1 LDFNKDNPMPEGPIT
16 TIMREKLTSALAPQR
31 LELEDDSA
39 RHAGHHHEG
48 GMDAQPG
55 GESHFNLLIVS
66 AAFEGQGRV
75 QRQRTV
81 NALLREELAGPVHAL
96 SIRALTPDEAG

>member
-1 LDFNKDNPMPEGPIT
+1 MSDGPIA
-16 TIMREKLTSALAPQR
+16 TIIRGKLQSAFQPTR

-55 GESHFNLLIVS
+55 GESHFNLTLESV
-66 AAFEGQGRV
+66 AFAGLSRV
-75 QRQRTV
+75 QRQRAV
-81 NALLREELAGPVHAL
+81 NSVLAEELAGPVHAL
-96 SIRALTPDEAG
+96 SIRALAPNEAGG